1 VSRRIGDLAGLL
13 RPGHRVAFGDGIGM
27 PSEVL
32 AELAEAA
39 CAVGDVRLVL
49 GWSPHPA
56 KELAPGSFA
65 DVRTLMGGW
74 GLRAHVE
81 SGAVHAPPVR
91 LSAAPAL
98 LAGPWRPDI
107 VVVTAVP
114 RPDGS
119 LGLGT
124 EVAWLPAAVAA
135 GATIAAVVNA
145 NRPSCEVGPPLPDE
159 NLVIVGE
166 SDQPAIALEF
176 PEPDER
182 QRVLG
187 ERVAELIPD
196 GARLQVGP
204 GALGTAVLDAIDTPI
219 AMDSGLLPE
228 SVVDLDSRGLLAG
241 DPVTT
246 YLAGGPRLWDWADGR
261 RLLHPVSYT
270 HDGTRLST
278 GAPLVAV
285 NTALEVDDQ
294 GQVNV
299 EGFPSAAVGGVGG
312 HGDYAVSAT
321 RSVGGLSIIAL
332 LTDHRGRS
340 TLVDRLSAPV
350 STPGHD
356 VDVLVTERGSADLR
370 GLDRNER
377 ARAIRALWGHR

>member
-1 VSRRIGDLAGLL
+1 MTRRTGGLAELL
-13 RPGHRVAFGDGIGM
+13 RPGDRVAVGDGIGM
-27 PSEVL
+27 PSGVL
-32 AELAEAA
+32 AGLAEAA
-39 CAVGDVRLVL
+39 REVGEVRLVL
-49 GWSPHPA
+49 GWVPKPA
-56 KELAPGSFA
+56 DELDPSAFA

-74 GLRAHVE
+74 GLRGHVE

-124 EVAWLPAAVAA
+124 EVAWLPAAIAA

-145 NRPSCEVGPPLPDE
+145 NRPSCEVGPPLPDDH
-159 NLVIVGE
+159 LVVVGE
-166 SDQPAIALEF
+166 SDAPPLSLSFAAPGDHQRALA
-176 PEPDER
+176 
-182 QRVLG
+182 
-187 ERVAELIPD
+187 ERVADLIPE

-204 GALGTAVLDAIDTPI
+204 GALGTAVLEAIRTPVTL
-219 AMDSGLLPE
+219 DSGLLPE
-228 SVVDLDSRGLLAG
+228 AVVDLDARGLLAG
-241 DPVTT
+241 DTVTT
-246 YLAGGPRLWDWADGR
+246 YLAGGPRLLEWADGR
-261 RLLHPVSYT
+261 ALLHPVSYT

-312 HGDYAVSAT
+312 HGDYAASAT

-332 LTDHRGRS
+332 PTAHQGRS

-370 GLDRNER
+370 GLDRLER